1 MTQKTYR
8 IKFMFW
14 LDAAKADEDRL
25 IEQIEV
31 LKGQRLYSR
40 TIRDGI
46 RLICDLRAGRSD
58 VLFEL
63 FPWVKDGLQAAPAVS
78 ADERIHAQIARLE
91 SLLLAQGNLPIE
103 SPMAGV
109 GVDQALPRTVLRSSK
124 PLVKLTGSAGKASA
138 ETVAKNFLSS
148 MKGLASGF
156 FD

>member
-1 MTQKTYR
+1 MAKQSFR

-14 LDAAKADEDRL
+14 LDSTKPDEARLMEQVELLKGDRL
-25 IEQIEV
+25 FS
-31 LKGQRLYSR
+31 K

-46 RLICDLRAGRSD
+46 RLICDLRAGRTE

-63 FPWVKDGLQAAPAVS
+63 FPWVRDGLQSAPVTT
-78 ADERIHAQIARLE
+78 DDRLQAQIARLE
-91 SLLLAQGNLPIE
+91 ALLLAQGNVPIKTPLAQRPRSRE
-103 SPMAGV
+103 LNV
-109 GVDQALPRTVLRSSK
+109 TTRKQHVQAELGSTV
-124 PLVKLTGSAGKASA
+124 GKASA